1 MYTSRIQGHKDVPE
15 LTMDGERFLITAGR
29 RYSTDGIKHFK
40 DEVIATNTLLEVSMD
55 TNLLVIY
62 FVSYREASE
71 EGPSPL

>member
-15 LTMDGERFLITAGR
+15 LTMDGLITAGR

-55 TNLLVIY
+55 TNLPVIY
-62 FVSYREASE
+62 FVSY
-71 EGPSPL
+71 EGSF